1 MYIQA
6 LNGCVM
12 WNVLNI
18 ATLRKILKGTDYV
31 GSLRLNGCHTDVK
44 YAVTM

>member
-1 MYIQA
+1 
-6 LNGCVM
+6 M

-18 ATLRKILKGTDYV
+18 ATLHSILKGTAYV

-44 YAVTM
+44 YAETM